1 MWSPWKIVYTRWKNE
16 NRCRKIECTVW
27 KIVYPFWKS
36 KCTVWKKVCTP
47 RKIVF
52 RQWKTWCTVW
62 KIFITLW
69 KIIFTPR
76 KKVCKPWKILKIS
89 IHTVKLN
96 YLSVKVIN
104 IKNIFKY
111 FFKEGFLRMF
121 YPSRRKIIFPQ
132 NLHIKVIIRNFVK
145 FKFTDF
151 KNQFRK
157 VIF

>member
-1 MWSPWKIVYTRWKNE
+1 MVTLRKKA
-16 NRCRKIECTVW
+16 NRCRKIECTFR
-27 KIVYPFWKS
+27 KKVYPPWKS
-36 KCTVWKKVCTP
+36 KCTFRKKVCTP
-47 RKIVF
+47 RKIEI
-52 RQWKTWCTVW
+52 RQWKTWCTVR
-62 KIFITLW
+62 KIFVTLR
-69 KIIFTPR
+69 KIVFTPR
-76 KKVCKPWKILKIS
+76 KKVCTLRKILKIR

-111 FFKEGFLRMF
+111 FFKEGFLRMC